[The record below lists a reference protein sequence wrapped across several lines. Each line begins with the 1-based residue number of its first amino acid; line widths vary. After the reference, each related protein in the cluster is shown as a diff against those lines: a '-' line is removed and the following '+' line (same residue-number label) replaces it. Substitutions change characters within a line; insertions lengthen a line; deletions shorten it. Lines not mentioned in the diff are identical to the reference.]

1 MVLIFWGGFGQQNRW
16 YIGPLITLAPLL
28 LPLLGSGLLGLP
40 LSLLSLL
47 VSARHSTGAGP
58 WHGCCSQVCT
68 GRWCFQSLQPLLTCM
83 LATPPNLPL
92 HHHHPSVWVWR
103 RRDVG
108 VRSSHPDLAAAGL
121 TYRQQR
127 KQQQ

>member
-47 VSARHSTGAGP
+47 VSCELGGQLQQWRSWEETESCLRFSDSKLMEEWLHHQCDFT
-58 WHGCCSQVCT
+58 C
-68 GRWCFQSLQPLLTCM
+68 LQPRPLL
-83 LATPPNLPL
+83 AL
-92 HHHHPSVWVWR
+92 HSAASGPSPFSTAVWVWR
-103 RRDVG
+103 WRDLG
-108 VRSSHPDLAAAGL
+108 V
-121 TYRQQR
+121 
-127 KQQQ
+127 

>member
-47 VSARHSTGAGP
+47 VSARHSTGAAP
-58 WHGCCSQVCT
+58 WDDAIAGVHWTPVLSKLAAIAHLRVGYPAQPPSAPPPLP
-68 GRWCFQSLQPLLTCM
+68 RSL
-83 LATPPNLPL
+83 
-92 HHHHPSVWVWR
+92 
-103 RRDVG
+103 G
-108 VRSSHPDLAAAGL
+108 LAAA
-121 TYRQQR
+121 
-127 KQQQ
+127 